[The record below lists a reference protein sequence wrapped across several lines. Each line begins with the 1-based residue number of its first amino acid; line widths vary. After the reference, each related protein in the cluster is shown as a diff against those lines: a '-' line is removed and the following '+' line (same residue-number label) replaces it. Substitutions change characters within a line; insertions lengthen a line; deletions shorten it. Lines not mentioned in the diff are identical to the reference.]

1 MRLPRSFAGLLLFL
15 PLATLTAQVPIAN
28 PITIDSARA
37 LLGTNP
43 VAVPNTPARFYTMP
57 KHAVIVVQQVE
68 PGLSVGFLET
78 RGPTTFPINQ
88 AVPCPDGSAKPTQDA
103 YVGLPSCEELH
114 LKLRQRYRYVASL
127 NVYLL
132 YDQQIRVALSRPRD
146 WQRWVPYARFID
158 IDGQADLRA
167 EEFVG
172 RVEPVRN

>member
-1 MRLPRSFAGLLLFL
+1 MRLSRGLPGLLLFL
-15 PLATLTAQVPIAN
+15 PFAPMAAQVPIAN

-37 LLGTNP
+37 LLATDP
-43 VAVPNTPARFYTMP
+43 VAVPNTPARLYTMP
-57 KHAVIVVQQVE
+57 KHAVIVVQEVE
-68 PGLSVGFLET
+68 PGLSVAFLET

-88 AVPCPDGSAKPTQDA
+88 AVPCPDGSAKLTQDA
-103 YVGLPSCEELH
+103 YVGLPSCAELR
-114 LKLRQRYRYVASL
+114 LKLRQRYRYIASL

-132 YDQQIRVALSRPRD
+132 YDQQVRVALSRPRD

-158 IDGQADLRA
+158 TDGQADLRA

>member
-1 MRLPRSFAGLLLFL
+1 MRLSRSLPGLLLFL
-15 PLATLTAQVPIAN
+15 PFATTTAQALIAN
-28 PITIDSARA
+28 PITLDSARA

-43 VAVPNTPARFYTMP
+43 VAVPNAPARFYAMP
-57 KHAVIVVQQVE
+57 KRAVIVVQEVE
-68 PGLSVGFLET
+68 PGLSVGFQET

-88 AVPCPDGSAKPTQDA
+88 AVPCPDGAAKPTQDA
-103 YVGLPSCEELH
+103 YVGLPSCAELR

-132 YDQQIRVALSRPRD
+132 YDRQVRVALSRPRD

-158 IDGQADLRA
+158 TDDQADLRA